1 MWERTLSQ
9 KSVRL
14 FCEQK
19 VIDEAKADAYV
30 YGYELL
36 ISSVVSILLVVLI
49 TVLYEVMCGYTL
61 SFLIGFIPQRI
72 YIGGYH
78 ATSHTRCYLA
88 FSGLALICILLSK
101 AIKQITFYRIL
112 TTVAL
117 LGISILSHL

>member
-36 ISSVVSILLVVLI
+36 ISSVVSV
-49 TVLYEVMCGYTL
+49 
-61 SFLIGFIPQRI
+61 
-72 YIGGYH
+72 
-78 ATSHTRCYLA
+78 
-88 FSGLALICILLSK
+88 
-101 AIKQITFYRIL
+101 
-112 TTVAL
+112 L
-117 LGISILSHL
+117 LGTGNFFKVLLLLLKAFFA

>member
-36 ISSVVSILLVVLI
+36 ISSVVSVLLVVLI
-49 TVLYEVMCGYTL
+49 AVVCGDVRYAPVSYTHL
-61 SFLIGFIPQRI
+61 DVYKRQRLQWSMMRLI
-72 YIGGYH
+72 
-78 ATSHTRCYLA
+78 
-88 FSGLALICILLSK
+88 
-101 AIKQITFYRIL
+101 AIV
-112 TTVAL
+112 VAVKF
-117 LGISILSHL
+117 

>member
-36 ISSVVSILLVVLI
+36 ISSVVSVLLVVLI
-49 TVLYEVMCGYTL
+49 
-61 SFLIGFIPQRI
+61 
-72 YIGGYH
+72 
-78 ATSHTRCYLA
+78 A
-88 FSGLALICILLSK
+88 
-101 AIKQITFYRIL
+101 
-112 TTVAL
+112 
-117 LGISILSHL
+117 

>member
-36 ISSVVSILLVVLI
+36 ISSVVSVLLVVLI
-49 TVLYEVMCGYTL
+49 AVVCGDVRYAL
-61 SFLIGFIPQRI
+61 FIFDWVYPTANLHWRI
-72 YIGGYH
+72 PCNIAHQMLFGILRTG
-78 ATSHTRCYLA
+78 TYLHFA
-88 FSGLALICILLSK
+88 K
-101 AIKQITFYRIL
+101 
-112 TTVAL
+112 
-117 LGISILSHL
+117 

>member
-36 ISSVVSILLVVLI
+36 ISSVVSVLLVVLI
-49 TVLYEVMCGYTL
+49 AVVCGDVRYARVYPTANL
-61 SFLIGFIPQRI
+61 HWRIPCNIAHQMLFGILRT
-72 YIGGYH
+72 G
-78 ATSHTRCYLA
+78 TYLHFA
-88 FSGLALICILLSK
+88 K
-101 AIKQITFYRIL
+101 
-112 TTVAL
+112 
-117 LGISILSHL
+117 